1 MPLFLPGGQNQVI
14 VQFDKGDKGAY
25 KPYARA
31 ANNSKGVGHNS
42 YVGAVKN
49 KIEYKQVIEEHSQ
62 PSLVLDDSC
71 ILDYDYSLD
80 LMGKVSDFGLLTNLK
95 MILIKEGFDNFILK
109 YLGGFWVII
118 EFHTKKVLENFKS
131 HVGVGSWFT
140 SLEYASNT
148 FVIDERVVWVD
159 IEGVPMN
166 VWTYNT
172 FKKIS
177 AKWDDIHDEDDNKGE
192 VDEVPEMIFDKANE
206 VSKEGNDKE
215 IKEEEINSEDPF
227 KINDLLKKKPCE
239 NDKEVGNSKE
249 SLEYPHGFT
258 RDMSPVTR
266 KTTTDFGCGG
276 NIYKTKGRFRRTTG
290 PSTGGSILEVLDEL
304 IKVGQTMGYKMDG
317 MFRKHNSTISDYFV
331 AIQGDW
337 IPNAKKYLI
346 ISVYAPQDIS
356 EKRMLWSYLNHMIDS
371 WSGEIIIMG
380 DFNEVR
386 FKEERFGSIFNNH
399 NASVFNSFISSGG
412 LVEVP
417 LGGCEFTW
425 CHQSGSKMSKLDR
438 FLISEGLMGF
448 CPNISAITLDRYLS
462 DHRPILLRE
471 ACHDYGPIPFRM
483 FHYWFE
489 WDGFDK
495 FIVDTWTN
503 INISDNNAIS
513 QFMKKLRYLKEQIKI
528 LIDEKKADKE
538 IINKRIHVMNSLQ
551 DLEKLEML
559 EIAQKV
565 KINWSIEGDENSR
578 NVSKKEIKRAV
589 WDCGFDKSPGPD
601 GFTFGFYR
609 RYWDTIEND
618 VVDAVSYFFNVGM
631 FPKGGNASFIALI
644 PKMQDA
650 RVVKDFRPISLIGSV
665 YKIIAKILANRLVGV
680 LGDLIHEVQSV
691 FIANRQILDGPF
703 ILDELI
709 HWCRSNNKQAMIFK
723 VDFEKAYDSVEW
735 ITYDVPYSE
744 FYFRKGLKQGD
755 RAIPVL
761 VFFNYGD
768 LHLSFSEWGEC
779 RTCFK
784 GNIDLFVPCMVI
796 VGVLEKNPNCSGLLV
811 WKSITTEVN
820 SLRNKGVDLLKFMN
834 KKVGNGIDTSFW
846 EEIWRGD
853 MNSKTKFPRVYAL
866 ESTKEE
872 YCCHLNDDVGLSLR
886 RAPRDGVELE
896 QFNNLNMF
904 LAGTMLSDSND
915 RKIASWWEF
924 LYVEFDSYESIAG
937 VVSNA

>member
-1 MPLFLPGGQNQVI
+1 M
-14 VQFDKGDKGAY
+14 
-25 KPYARA
+25 
-31 ANNSKGVGHNS
+31 
-42 YVGAVKN
+42 
-49 KIEYKQVIEEHSQ
+49 EYKQVIEEHSQ

-71 ILDYDYSLD
+71 ILDYDYSLA

-118 EFHTKKVLENFKS
+118 EFHTKEVLENFKS

-172 FKKIS
+172 FKKIL

-192 VDEVPEMIFDKANE
+192 VDEVPETIFDKANE

-215 IKEEEINSEDPF
+215 IEEGEINSEDPF
-227 KINDLLKKKPCE
+227 KINDLLKKKPCG

-317 MFRKHNSTISDYFV
+317 MFCKHNSTISDYFV

-513 QFMKKLRYLKEQIKI
+513 QFMKKLRYLKEQIKTW
-528 LIDEKKADKE
+528 
-538 IINKRIHVMNSLQ
+538 VM
-551 DLEKLEML
+551 DLE
-559 EIAQKV
+559 
-565 KINWSIEGDENSR
+565 R

-618 VVDAVSYFFNVGM
+618 VVDAISNFFNVGM

-644 PKMQDA
+644 PKMQDV

-680 LGDLIHEVQSV
+680 LGDLIHEVQSA

-703 ILDELI
+703 ILDKLI
-709 HWCRSNNKQAMIFK
+709 HWCRSKNKQAMIFK

-735 ITYDVPYSE
+735 ITYDVLIS
-744 FYFRKGLKQGD
+744 L
-755 RAIPVL
+755 VL
-761 VFFNYGD
+761 VRNGESGFNGVNAEHVSKGISVSSS
-768 LHLSFSEWGEC
+768 LQLSHLFYADDVIFMGQWSWDEIVDKVKSRLSKWKMNTLSIGG
-779 RTCFK
+779 RMTLLKSVLSSTPIYYMSMFK
-784 GNIDLFVPCMVI
+784 VPSQVLKCLEDLFVPCMVI

-915 RKIASWWEF
+915 RWSWSALWVRV
-924 LYVEFDSYESIAG
+924 LES
-937 VVSNA
+937 